1 MSPRKT
7 YILKLYV
14 AGNTPNS
21 MRALK
26 TLRNILEEEFRG
38 VYALKVIDV
47 LKNPQL
53 AEEDK
58 ILATPTLAK
67 ILPPPVRRIIGDLS
81 DRERVLIGLD
91 LLYDEL
97 SDETSTD
104 NDDEIITN
112 DSYYDSAGDSGDDL
126 VDDSSGDLVDELAED
141 LADDSGHDSVD
152 KLAGDSA
159 VDSVNYVASN
169 SVDDMLN
176 NAVNNFADSK
186 GDDNVDNKVDNK
198 AGSKAGS
205 KAGGKPGNKADSK
218 ADNKTGGK
226 ANNKAGNKLDN

>member
-26 TLRNILEEEFRG
+26 TLRNILETEFRG

-58 ILATPTLAK
+58 ILATPTLSK

-97 SDETSTD
+97 ADTAFSSGYVDAVDEDNDTSTP
-104 NDDEIITN
+104 
-112 DSYYDSAGDSGDDL
+112 DSTSDS
-126 VDDSSGDLVDELAED
+126 
-141 LADDSGHDSVD
+141 
-152 KLAGDSA
+152 
-159 VDSVNYVASN
+159 
-169 SVDDMLN
+169 
-176 NAVNNFADSK
+176 
-186 GDDNVDNKVDNK
+186 
-198 AGSKAGS
+198 
-205 KAGGKPGNKADSK
+205 
-218 ADNKTGGK
+218 
-226 ANNKAGNKLDN
+226 

>member
-1 MSPRKT
+1 MSARKT

-26 TLRNILEEEFRG
+26 TLRNILETEFRG

-91 LLYDEL
+91 LLYE
-97 SDETSTD
+97 E
-104 NDDEIITN
+104 
-112 DSYYDSAGDSGDDL
+112 
-126 VDDSSGDLVDELAED
+126 LVDENFNLEEATSESVP
-141 LADDSGHDSVD
+141 DSERRDQ
-152 KLAGDSA
+152 
-159 VDSVNYVASN
+159 
-169 SVDDMLN
+169 
-176 NAVNNFADSK
+176 
-186 GDDNVDNKVDNK
+186 
-198 AGSKAGS
+198 
-205 KAGGKPGNKADSK
+205 P
-218 ADNKTGGK
+218 TGQQSSEPMETS
-226 ANNKAGNKLDN
+226 

>member
-1 MSPRKT
+1 MTPRKT

-26 TLRNILEEEFRG
+26 TLRNILETEFRG

-91 LLYDEL
+91 LLYEEL
-97 SDETSTD
+97 SEEVLEEELCDDGMENPSVSVPTD
-104 NDDEIITN
+104 PLPSLEP
-112 DSYYDSAGDSGDDL
+112 L
-126 VDDSSGDLVDELAED
+126 
-141 LADDSGHDSVD
+141 
-152 KLAGDSA
+152 
-159 VDSVNYVASN
+159 
-169 SVDDMLN
+169 
-176 NAVNNFADSK
+176 
-186 GDDNVDNKVDNK
+186 
-198 AGSKAGS
+198 
-205 KAGGKPGNKADSK
+205 P
-218 ADNKTGGK
+218 
-226 ANNKAGNKLDN
+226 

>member
-1 MSPRKT
+1 MVSGLRLTSELLSVIKSNYRPNFMSPLKKT

-21 MRALK
+21 IRALK
-26 TLRNILEEEFRG
+26 TLNNILETEFQG

-67 ILPPPVRRIIGDLS
+67 ILPPPVRKIIGDLS

-97 SDETSTD
+97 REDEAAL
-104 NDDEIITN
+104 E
-112 DSYYDSAGDSGDDL
+112 
-126 VDDSSGDLVDELAED
+126 
-141 LADDSGHDSVD
+141 
-152 KLAGDSA
+152 
-159 VDSVNYVASN
+159 
-169 SVDDMLN
+169 
-176 NAVNNFADSK
+176 
-186 GDDNVDNKVDNK
+186 
-198 AGSKAGS
+198 
-205 KAGGKPGNKADSK
+205 
-218 ADNKTGGK
+218 
-226 ANNKAGNKLDN
+226 

>member
-1 MSPRKT
+1 MSLRKT

-26 TLRNILEEEFRG
+26 TLRNILETEFLG

-97 SDETSTD
+97 SE
-104 NDDEIITN
+104 DDYGTLLDQE
-112 DSYYDSAGDSGDDL
+112 
-126 VDDSSGDLVDELAED
+126 EEE
-141 LADDSGHDSVD
+141 
-152 KLAGDSA
+152 KEEEEE
-159 VDSVNYVASN
+159 
-169 SVDDMLN
+169 
-176 NAVNNFADSK
+176 
-186 GDDNVDNKVDNK
+186 
-198 AGSKAGS
+198 
-205 KAGGKPGNKADSK
+205 
-218 ADNKTGGK
+218 ADN
-226 ANNKAGNKLDN
+226 AGVGTS

>member
-1 MSPRKT
+1 MTTRKT

-26 TLRNILEEEFRG
+26 TLRNILETEFRG

-91 LLYDEL
+91 LLYEEL
-97 SDETSTD
+97 FE
-104 NDDEIITN
+104 DDYGREE
-112 DSYYDSAGDSGDDL
+112 
-126 VDDSSGDLVDELAED
+126 ELAPLQQTLDHPRQALVSEPEVES
-141 LADDSGHDSVD
+141 DS
-152 KLAGDSA
+152 
-159 VDSVNYVASN
+159 
-169 SVDDMLN
+169 
-176 NAVNNFADSK
+176 
-186 GDDNVDNKVDNK
+186 
-198 AGSKAGS
+198 
-205 KAGGKPGNKADSK
+205 P
-218 ADNKTGGK
+218 
-226 ANNKAGNKLDN
+226 

>member
-26 TLRNILEEEFRG
+26 TLRNILETEFRG

-58 ILATPTLAK
+58 ILATPTLSK

-97 SDETSTD
+97 ADNAFSSGYLDAVDKENDTSTP
-104 NDDEIITN
+104 
-112 DSYYDSAGDSGDDL
+112 DSLTDS
-126 VDDSSGDLVDELAED
+126 
-141 LADDSGHDSVD
+141 
-152 KLAGDSA
+152 
-159 VDSVNYVASN
+159 
-169 SVDDMLN
+169 
-176 NAVNNFADSK
+176 
-186 GDDNVDNKVDNK
+186 
-198 AGSKAGS
+198 
-205 KAGGKPGNKADSK
+205 
-218 ADNKTGGK
+218 
-226 ANNKAGNKLDN
+226 

>member
-1 MSPRKT
+1 MTPRKT

-26 TLRNILEEEFRG
+26 TLRNILETEFRG

-91 LLYDEL
+91 LLYEEL
-97 SDETSTD
+97 GE
-104 NDDEIITN
+104 
-112 DSYYDSAGDSGDDL
+112 
-126 VDDSSGDLVDELAED
+126 ED
-141 LADDSGHDSVD
+141 LEEDSCDD
-152 KLAGDSA
+152 
-159 VDSVNYVASN
+159 
-169 SVDDMLN
+169 DDM
-176 NAVNNFADSK
+176 
-186 GDDNVDNKVDNK
+186 
-198 AGSKAGS
+198 
-205 KAGGKPGNKADSK
+205 
-218 ADNKTGGK
+218 
-226 ANNKAGNKLDN
+226 ANPSVSVTTDPLPSLEPLP

>member
-1 MSPRKT
+1 MTPRKT

-26 TLRNILEEEFRG
+26 TLRNILETEFLG

-97 SDETSTD
+97 TEEGLDDDGLDDDDISDDAISADGISADGNSYDGLD
-104 NDDEIITN
+104 N
-112 DSYYDSAGDSGDDL
+112 
-126 VDDSSGDLVDELAED
+126 
-141 LADDSGHDSVD
+141 
-152 KLAGDSA
+152 
-159 VDSVNYVASN
+159 
-169 SVDDMLN
+169 
-176 NAVNNFADSK
+176 
-186 GDDNVDNKVDNK
+186 
-198 AGSKAGS
+198 
-205 KAGGKPGNKADSK
+205 
-218 ADNKTGGK
+218 
-226 ANNKAGNKLDN
+226 AGNKSF

>member
-1 MSPRKT
+1 MPHRKT

-26 TLRNILEEEFRG
+26 TLRNILETEFRG

-91 LLYDEL
+91 LLYEEL
-97 SDETSTD
+97 TEEGFGLGEEQDVVHQTL
-104 NDDEIITN
+104 
-112 DSYYDSAGDSGDDL
+112 SGEPSLL
-126 VDDSSGDLVDELAED
+126 VEEED
-141 LADDSGHDSVD
+141 
-152 KLAGDSA
+152 
-159 VDSVNYVASN
+159 
-169 SVDDMLN
+169 
-176 NAVNNFADSK
+176 
-186 GDDNVDNKVDNK
+186 
-198 AGSKAGS
+198 
-205 KAGGKPGNKADSK
+205 
-218 ADNKTGGK
+218 
-226 ANNKAGNKLDN
+226 